1 MWAGFSLRSH
11 SSGTQVPLFY
21 VLSDGIGSG
30 SAKEH
35 PEDKPRKAVKNIKRM
50 NFGVRCWL
58 HSLVSNC
65 DLGPVALPVSVSSPL
80 I

>member
-1 MWAGFSLRSH
+1 MGRIQFKV
-11 SSGTQVPLFY
+11 TQFWHPVSPFY